1 MGRAL
6 VIDRFV
12 GEHSFLSN
20 FHVGPIVMDG
30 GTYRSGEHAFSA
42 GKTLDPTEA
51 AWVMSAGSP
60 GEAKRRGRRVTLR
73 PGWDAAIRFDV
84 MRSVIAAK
92 FATDPLRS
100 RLLATGDALLVEGTT
115 WHDQVW
121 GDCTC
126 PKHRAWPGANHLGQM
141 LMAERAAIR
150 HDPPD
155 RWVRVALTGHRSLS
169 VDEYGFAEQELIR
182 LAAKLRDEHG
192 TTTAISGMAVGADTL
207 WADTALQAGLQLWA
221 YIPFP
226 QQEADRRWTHE
237 DRAHWAHLR
246 SRAEREVVLG
256 TGYDVRLLHARN
268 DAMLRDSDL
277 LIAVCDPSRT
287 AGGTAATLEKA
298 RQAGKPV
305 VVVDVSRRR
314 TTHKRGPRT
323 ATSSPG
329 DQ

>member
-6 VIDRFV
+6 VVDRFV
-12 GEHSFLSN
+12 GEHFFLSN
-20 FHVGPIVMDG
+20 FHVGPVVMDG
-30 GTYRSGEHAFSA
+30 VVYRSGEHAFNA
-42 GKTLDPTEA
+42 GKTTDPTES
-51 AWVMSAGSP
+51 AWVTDADTA

-92 FATDPLRS
+92 FAVEPMRS
-100 RLLATGDALLVEGTT
+100 ALLATGDALLVEGTT

-155 RWVRVALTGHRSLS
+155 RWVRVAVTGHRSLS
-169 VDEYGFAEQELIR
+169 VDECVFAKQELTR
-182 LAAKLRDEHG
+182 LATKLRDEHG

-207 WADTALQAGLQLWA
+207 WADAALQAGLQLWA

-246 SRAEREVVLG
+246 SRAEREVMLG
-256 TGYDVRLLHARN
+256 EDYDVRLLHARN
-268 DAMLRDSDL
+268 DIMLRDSDL
-277 LIAVCDPSRT
+277 LVAVCDQRRT
-287 AGGTAATLEKA
+287 TGGTAATLEKA
-298 RQAGKPV
+298 RLAGKPIV
-305 VVVDVSRRR
+305 IVDVSRRR
-314 TTHKRGPRT
+314 TTHKRGPCT
-323 ATSSPG
+323 AINRPVE
-329 DQ
+329 